1 MAWGVLQSPIGE
13 VEKISRGRPR
23 QSASAQLFLY
33 RHLCGEAY
41 AQFTLVKPEGGYG
54 GAAYLGNGTTGQNQ
68 AGKEIGIGNE
78 PVLLVEAAEIIK
90 HALPEDGCHGLEAK
104 TAAAEDSIRP

>member
-23 QSASAQLFLY
+23 QSASAQLFLH

-54 GAAYLGNGTTGQNQ
+54 GATDFGNRATRQNQ
-68 AGKEIGIGNE
+68 AGKEIGIGYE
-78 PVLLVEAAEIIK
+78 PVLLVEAAEVIK
-90 HALPEDGCHGLEAK
+90 RALPEDGCHGLEAK
-104 TAAAEDSIRP
+104 TPAAEDSIRP